1 MAQLS
6 GECISKAARPHHVV
20 KSSCAYSWAYEST
33 MERGFN
39 RQVKSNVGSK
49 VQLAVQLACTLK
61 RTDKYDTVNG
71 AKVY

>member
-6 GECISKAARPHHVV
+6 GESISKAARPHDVAQ
-20 KSSCAYSWAYEST
+20 SSCAYSWAYEST
-33 MERGFN
+33 MERVFN
-39 RQVKSNVGSK
+39 LQVKSNVGSK